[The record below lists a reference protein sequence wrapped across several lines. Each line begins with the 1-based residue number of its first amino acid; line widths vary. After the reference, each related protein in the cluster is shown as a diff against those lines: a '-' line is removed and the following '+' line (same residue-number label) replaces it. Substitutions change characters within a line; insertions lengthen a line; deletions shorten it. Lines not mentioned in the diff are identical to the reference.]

1 MAVPHRLRF
10 SANYRRY
17 TPEMAAAL
25 VRISASL
32 GEIRGVGPM
41 KIDKYGERFL
51 QLVRTSDET
60 EAA

>member
-1 MAVPHRLRF
+1 MRTDSVNLSQDA
-10 SANYRRY
+10 
-17 TPEMAAAL
+17 
-25 VRISASL
+25 L

-51 QLVRTSDET
+51 DLVRTSDET